1 MAILETRMMEHTNPA
16 EASPGG
22 SQAAE
27 EGDGHVRVR
36 AARHTRAGFISAT
49 RALECKRQAN
59 RRTQRRAPKRGR
71 TQGLRRDIR
80 IQFLFSSRS
89 CADFC

>member
-16 EASPGG
+16 EASLGG
-22 SQAAE
+22 SQVAE

-49 RALECKRQAN
+49 RALECKR
-59 RRTQRRAPKRGR
+59 
-71 TQGLRRDIR
+71 
-80 IQFLFSSRS
+80 
-89 CADFC
+89 